1 MITSTKFL
9 KIIRQKVIPQHKK
22 KDNSIIV
29 VSKEVEDKSEEQEE
43 EEEEV
48 EQEEVEQ
55 EEKEKEIVIVR
66 EENKGTRYVGIDN
79 TDLEQ
84 RVQHTIRNLM
94 ELDNEELAFIEDMNC
109 RNMFEIVLLLNKV
122 IATLVENMMAMN

>member
-1 MITSTKFL
+1 MINPSKFV
-9 KIIRQKVIPQHKK
+9 KIIRQKIISSKK

-29 VSKEVEDKSEEQEE
+29 INKA
-43 EEEEV
+43 
-48 EQEEVEQ
+48 
-55 EEKEKEIVIVR
+55 EEKAEKIVIVR

-122 IATLVENMMAMN
+122 VATLVENMMAMNYTDQKEK